1 MRPAILLLAAIS
13 FQSSPALDSVLS
25 RLDTYLAGYEPRLSQ
40 VIADED
46 MSQTRPAR
54 SSAATPFR
62 HRLKSEVAFVRLPG
76 DGAWLGYRSVK
87 SVNGK
92 SIMQSSE
99 RLLELLARGPDEQRR
114 AATIARES
122 ARYNLGEPRT
132 INVPT
137 LPLEFLH
144 PRNRARLTFTLLTIE
159 HIGSRRLRRI
169 AFEETQRPTLVRGPG
184 NEDLWSYGSAW
195 IEEGTGRIL
204 EAEVRTY
211 DPAVGKGTREAVIR
225 VWFVEHTTLG
235 FLVPSRMNEIF
246 AIDSDRGRGEASY
259 SNFRTFGTSA
269 RIVPQP

>member
-1 MRPAILLLAAIS
+1 MRPAVLLLAAFS
-13 FQSSPALDSVLS
+13 VQTSPALDTVLS
-25 RLDTYLAGYEPRLSQ
+25 RLDTYLTAYEPRLSQ

-54 SSAATPFR
+54 SRAATPFR

-76 DGAWLGYRSVK
+76 NGAWLGYRSVK
-87 SVNGK
+87 SVNGR
-92 SIMQSSE
+92 SVNQSGE

-122 ARYNLGEPRT
+122 ARHNLGEPRT

-159 HIGSRRLRRI
+159 HIGGRQVRHLT
-169 AFEETQRPTLVRGPG
+169 FEETQRPTLVRSPANG
-184 NEDLWSYGSAW
+184 DLVSYGSAW
-195 IEEGTGRIL
+195 IEEGSGRIL
-204 EAEVRTY
+204 QAEVRTY
-211 DPAVGKGTREAVIR
+211 DPAVGKGAREAVIR
-225 VWFVEHTTLG
+225 VWFVEHRALG
-235 FLVPSRMNEIF
+235 FLVPSRMQEIF
-246 AIDSDRGRGEASY
+246 AIDSDRGRSEAHY
-259 SNFRTFGTSA
+259 SNFRAFGTSA